1 MKGLTSL
8 SLTVVVCLF
17 IGAVSAFG
25 QSAYRVSGPYTHQ
38 NLTIFLIHGQDVN
51 SNKNL
56 ITLQEA
62 MEMKVF
68 KVYETED
75 VNELIVEN
83 ISPKYDVF
91 IQSGDIVKGGKQD
104 RVLAISIIIP
114 RNSGKVSIEAFC
126 VESDRWDGRGDENE
140 KEFSS
145 SEERIVSKEL
155 KIAANGVVSGSGS
168 GDGVGSGSASAAGPG
183 SGNVEQNVVVMGS
196 RSSSGAGTGTGTG
209 SGGGSQTAVWN
220 EVANAQRNISAN
232 VTVDV
237 TANSSATSLQL
248 SLENKK
254 LVRTREEFAKNF
266 ANLLKDKTD
275 VIGYAF
281 AINGEINSADIY
293 ASNHLFTKLWPK
305 MLNAT
310 VTEAIS
316 LADQE
321 KAESE
326 PTAGDITS
334 FISKAEKG
342 KARER
347 QTVAKSK
354 VVTRQTES
362 EVVYEAKDKA
372 GVVVHRSFVKLN

>member
-1 MKGLTSL
+1 MKGLASF
-8 SLTVVVCLF
+8 SLTVVVCF
-17 IGAVSAFG
+17 CIGVVSAFG
-25 QSAYRVSGPYTHQ
+25 QTAYRISAPYTNQ
-38 NLTIFLIHGQDVN
+38 NLTIFLIHGEDAS
-51 SNKNL
+51 SNKDL

-75 VNELIVEN
+75 VDELIVEN

-104 RVLAISIIIP
+104 RVLAISIIVP

-126 VESDRWDGRGDENE
+126 VESDRWEGRGNE
-140 KEFSS
+140 SQKEFSS
-145 SEERIVSKEL
+145 SEERIVSREL
-155 KIAANGVVSGSGS
+155 KLAANGPGTASGSGTGS
-168 GDGVGSGSASAAGPG
+168 GSGSASGAAPPPPA
-183 SGNVEQNVVVMGS
+183 
-196 RSSSGAGTGTGTG
+196 R
-209 SGGGSQTAVWN
+209 GSQTAVWT

-237 TANSSATSLQL
+237 TANSSASSLQL

-254 LVRTREEFAKNF
+254 LVKAREEFAKKF
-266 ANLLKDKTD
+266 SELTKGKTD

-281 AINGEINSADIY
+281 AINGKINSADIY
-293 ASNHLFTKLWPK
+293 VSNHLFNKVWPK
-305 MLNAT
+305 MLNAA

-321 KAESE
+321 EAESE
-326 PTAGDITS
+326 PTAGDISTFLS
-334 FISKAEKG
+334 EADKG
-342 KARER
+342 TPKER

-354 VVTRQTES
+354 VVTRSTEN
-362 EVVYEAKDKA
+362 EVVYEARDKA
-372 GVVVHRSFVKLN
+372 NVVVHRSYVKLN